1 MLYYDCIVPTK
12 VLNLMGTPDLIS
24 VELTWRE
31 PSPPNGFITS
41 YTITY
46 SVNGSSTIT
55 NTSTDPRFKI
65 TELRPQTVVS
75 GITVTASTRIG
86 PGPPV
91 TYRNITTL
99 DGLRKCYL

>member
-1 MLYYDCIVPTK
+1 MQSYDCIVPTG

-24 VELTWRE
+24 VELTWHE
-31 PSPPNGFITS
+31 PSPPNGVITN
-41 YTITY
+41 YTITF

-55 NTSTDPRFKI
+55 GKSIDTRFKI
-65 TELRPQTVVS
+65 AGLRPQTVVS

-86 PGPPV
+86 SGPLV

-99 DGLRKCYL
+99 DGLRECYL